1 LKTLPVLHIVSEVLP
16 SRSEVNRIT
25 SEVASIDKLPPRS
38 FYSKEEEN
46 KPDPKISTLKFPLDN
61 ATLLAATMTCR
72 RPQWL
77 PLAVI
82 LTMVTVWTISK
93 IPWNSSSREDF
104 QQSIPTPVPPSF
116 FHHIPLP
123 FPGGGQLES
132 VIRVVRDAIRR
143 GDMDALKIAIA
154 RMRQALVDRY
164 SRSAMVSWSLGV
176 AALLYVMKFHDM

>member
-25 SEVASIDKLPPRS
+25 SED
-38 FYSKEEEN
+38 
-46 KPDPKISTLKFPLDN
+46 KPDPKPDPKSTLKFPLDN

-123 FPGGGQLES
+123 FPGGVQLES